1 MIAAFAL
8 AALLQQSPMPSV
20 APDGVFRSRG
30 YGLVIVRAGQDLR
43 VYHEAAGACWPD
55 PDGED
60 LKDSFAAVVPVAEG
74 IGLTEAHDD
83 QASIYV
89 FDRLPALPPACEHP
103 DTSDRAAVL
112 AVSDLMQAYY
122 PGFEARKIDFQAR
135 RSDVLARLSQ
145 TPAPSQAFAAAADLL
160 SGLDDAHI
168 ELSAEIEG
176 RTQDLQ
182 MSSGRTLDAVN
193 ARAEP
198 RAERAWLGAW
208 REGVLQAI
216 LDGEGHAVANNRVF
230 WGVNDGV
237 GYLAIVTMGGF
248 DAEDAASTELL
259 EAALDEAMMAFDGA
273 RAVIVDVSN
282 NRGGYDSVSRLIAS
296 RFADQPRVAYTKR
309 GWGSG
314 VAPQVVEVRPSDR
327 PGYHGPVWLLTSD
340 ITVSA
345 GETFSQMMTVLPS
358 VTHAGTRTRG
368 AFSDQSPVVLANGW
382 RFAMPMELYVDPQGH
397 PLEGRGL
404 MPQVRID
411 LYPEGDLDHGHAKAV
426 KALMRRLSH

>member
-1 MIAAFAL
+1 MIAALAL
-8 AALLQQSPMPSV
+8 AALFQQSPMPSV

-30 YGLVIVRAGQDLR
+30 YGLVIVRSGEDFRL
-43 VYHEAAGACWPD
+43 YHEAGRACWPD
-55 PDGED
+55 PEGAD
-60 LKDSFAAVVPVAEG
+60 LKDSFAAVVPVTDG

-83 QASIYV
+83 QASVYV
-89 FDRLPALPPACEHP
+89 FDKLSDLPLACERP

-112 AVSDLMQAYY
+112 AIADLMQSYY
-122 PGFEARKIDFQAR
+122 PGFGTRKVDFDAR
-135 RSDVLARLSQ
+135 RVGVISHLSQ
-145 TPAPSQAFAAAADLL
+145 TPSSGEALAAASDLL
-160 SGLDDAHI
+160 SGLDDAHL
-168 ELSAEIEG
+168 ELSAEIDGQE
-176 RTQDLQ
+176 RDLQ
-182 MSSGRTLDAVN
+182 VSSGRTLDAVN

-208 REGVLQAI
+208 REGVLQTV
-216 LDGEGHAVANNRVF
+216 LQGQGHSAANNRVF
-230 WGVNDGV
+230 WGLRDGV

-248 DAEDAASTELL
+248 DPEDPAATEPLNV
-259 EAALDEAMMAFDGA
+259 ALDQAMTAFNGA

-282 NRGGYDSVSRLIAS
+282 NRGGYDAVSRLIAS
-296 RFADQPRVAYTKR
+296 RFADRSRVAYTKR

-314 VAPQVVEVRPSDR
+314 VAPLVVEVRPSDR
-327 PGYHGPVWLLTSD
+327 PSYRGPVWLLTSD

-345 GETFSQMMTVLPS
+345 GETFSQMMTVLPN

-404 MPQVRID
+404 TPQVRID
-411 LYPEGDLDHGHAKAV
+411 LYPEGDLDRGHAKAV